1 MGGTETKKREKFPFF
16 HPVDNLKTL
25 CDKAFGETSC
35 QRPKLNQKLKA
46 IHNQLIRSSMSD
58 YVVKDLS

>member
-1 MGGTETKKREKFPFF
+1 MI
-16 HPVDNLKTL
+16 
-25 CDKAFGETSC
+25 SC

-46 IHNQLIRSSMSD
+46 IHNKQKNGKTKI